1 MEKQKKSQEMKQ
13 HLRAKSPTIKS
24 ALQDCSILNISNHH
38 NLNPV
43 TKV

>member
-1 MEKQKKSQEMKQ
+1 MEKQKKSHKIK

-24 ALQDCSILNISNHH
+24 ALQDCSILDISNPH
-38 NLNPV
+38 NLNPI

>member
-1 MEKQKKSQEMKQ
+1 MEKQKKSHEMKQ

-24 ALQDCSILNISNHH
+24 ALQDCSILNISNPH
-38 NLNPV
+38 NLNPI